1 MDDLK
6 KMSDKELSIRMVMY
20 IERVQK
26 LMDSVSEIMDGKG
39 TKMLI
44 NSIHHEYK
52 AIKQAVKDDAH
63 YLNLTMNRRIDEGSE
78 LYNGFFKPS
87 ISEAATFGFASS
99 TNSRIDFKFYD
110 SLEEAR
116 YKLTKFYTLEEWK
129 EVAGI

>member
-1 MDDLK
+1 MDELK
-6 KMSDKELSIRMVMY
+6 KMSDKDLSIRMVKY

-44 NSIHHEYK
+44 DSIHHEYK

-87 ISEAATFGFASS
+87 ISEAAAFGFTSS